1 MELSGTAEIAATR
14 AATWDLLMDVDRLA
28 RCGPDVD
35 SIERQDA
42 THARI
47 RATVGA
53 GFMKAGVT
61 IDLEL
66 TDIEAPDRIAVHGRG
81 DARVHRAEVVTGL
94 ALRRGIGMG
103 LLPER
108 WVDQDVARAEDGDG
122 APLVGILGLRAGGR
136 SRCDGATGRGAG
148 RLGRGRRRR
157 CVLWVRGRGRA
168 RAEHCA
174 RRDAEDQPAAP
185 RHRRTVPRRCRGLRV

>member
-42 THARI
+42 THAKV
-47 RATVGA
+47 RATVGS

-66 TDIEAPDRIAVHGRG
+66 SEIEPPDRIAVRG
-81 DARVHRAEVVTGL
+81 SGEAAGNQLVATGHVVLSGPPEGPTTMAWATELEVTGPL
-94 ALRRGIGMG
+94 AGM
-103 LLPER
+103 
-108 WVDQDVARAEDGDG
+108 
-122 APLVGILGLRAGGR
+122 
-136 SRCDGATGRGAG
+136 
-148 RLGRGRRRR
+148 
-157 CVLWVRGRGRA
+157 
-168 RAEHCA
+168 A
-174 RRDAEDQPAAP
+174 RRMIEGAASNLVEETIDCI
-185 RHRRTVPRRCRGLRV
+185 RTTLTAG